1 VRALIG
7 KGAEDMLG
15 LIALVLIVLW
25 LFGFFAFHISAGVI
39 HILLIIGIVM
49 LVLHLLRGR
58 ATA

>member
-1 VRALIG
+1 
-7 KGAEDMLG
+7 MLG
-15 LIALVLIVLW
+15 LIALALIVLW
-25 LFGFFAFHISAGVI
+25 LFGFFAFHISPGVI